1 MPAVCW
7 HKHLIGEAGG
17 DPEIGPSTWTEL
29 FEMSRAPLKFDNDGN
44 LVLAGYDPRDAYA
57 FTVIAWPVV
66 FDEN

>member
-1 MPAVCW
+1 
-7 HKHLIGEAGG
+7 
-17 DPEIGPSTWTEL
+17 
-29 FEMSRAPLKFDNDGN
+29 MSRAPLKFDIDGN